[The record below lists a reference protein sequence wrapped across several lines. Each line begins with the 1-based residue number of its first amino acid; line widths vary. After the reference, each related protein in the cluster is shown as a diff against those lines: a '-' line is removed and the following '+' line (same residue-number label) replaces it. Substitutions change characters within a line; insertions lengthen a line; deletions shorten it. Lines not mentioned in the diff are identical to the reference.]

1 MAAIKHEKHI
11 YVYKINFTTL
21 ELKVVYENW
30 P

>member
-21 ELKVVYENW
+21 ELKVVYEN
-30 P
+30 